1 VRALAFVVIEQSAA
15 PGIGVNGGIRTVL
28 WLFGVV
34 SIVAALAIFAKP
46 SGVDSKPA
54 STVVVQPAGVQP
66 TAMQLAS
73 VEATP
78 RVAPVQSRTASV
90 VPSDDA
96 PNVSMMTT
104 GTVTQKED
112 SGSRPNDTTRP
123 SDTTPKFRLA
133 SAPATSVP
141 APSRPDTSSRT
152 IVSREPSFGL
162 ASFYGND
169 SQTASGEKFNARAM
183 TAAHR
188 TLPFGTRVRVTDVA
202 TGKSVTVRIN
212 DRGPFVAGR
221 IIDVSAA
228 AAETLGIVGRGV
240 AKVRLDVVE

>member
-1 VRALAFVVIEQSAA
+1 MRALAFVVIEQSAA

-46 SGVDSKPA
+46 SSVDNKPA
-54 STVVVQPAGVQP
+54 STFVVQPA
-66 TAMQLAS
+66 AMQLAS

-78 RVAPVQSRTASV
+78 RVAPVQSRIASV

-104 GTVTQKED
+104 GTIAPKED
-112 SGSRPNDTTRP
+112 PGSRP

-141 APSRPDTSSRT
+141 VPSRPDTSSRT

-169 SQTASGEKFNARAM
+169 TQTASGEKFNARAM

-228 AAETLGIVGRGV
+228 AAESLGIVGRGV
-240 AKVRLDVVE
+240 TKVRLDVVE